1 MSVNTVDNS
10 VSVGERTG
18 GGAEGFRVWSV
29 GHHVGRVQVGGSSGD
44 YAMRLC
50 NVEGGYRH
58 RYLTSAAGHEGTS
71 MVRQYPLRSHG
82 VIRHGWAVAVIG
94 CRSNWLSQ

>member
-1 MSVNTVDNS
+1 
-10 VSVGERTG
+10 
-18 GGAEGFRVWSV
+18 V

-58 RYLTSAAGHEGTS
+58 RYPASAAGRESTA
-71 MVRQYPLRSHG
+71 MVRQYPLRSP
-82 VIRHGWAVAVIG
+82 VVLRHE
-94 CRSNWLSQ
+94 WLSQ

>member
-1 MSVNTVDNS
+1 MNTVDNWS
-10 VSVGERTG
+10 SVGERTG
-18 GGAEGFRVWSV
+18 GGAEGFRVVSA
-29 GHHVGRVQVGGSSGD
+29 GHHVKRVQAGGSPGD

-58 RYLTSAAGHEGTS
+58 RYSASAAGHETTV

-82 VIRHGWAVAVIG
+82 VFRHGWAVAVIG
-94 CRSNWLSQ
+94 CRSNWLSQE